1 MVRRMRAGDRAGTER
16 PSFFSAAASTY
27 ATNVA
32 VAVLSLVNVVIVART
47 LGPTGRGGVAFLTA
61 IAWFTSNMATF
72 GIQEANANL
81 AGAEPG
87 SRRSLATNSV
97 LLALFFGLGA
107 AVFLVA
113 LIAVFPGVAGDSPSN
128 LLWLTFA
135 SLPVL
140 VLGIYMRFLV
150 QADYGFGITNL
161 AWLITPVANVS
172 MNGVLAVVGLLSVGT
187 AVATWIA
194 GQTMA
199 TILLLAYVGSRM
211 AGFGSPDWGLLKR
224 ALAFGVQSHAGRAML
239 LGNYR
244 LDQWLLGAISG
255 SRQLGLYSVAV
266 AWAEALWFLPTTL
279 SAVQRPD
286 LVRAAKREAGR
297 RAAFIFRSAVVV
309 SVLSGAAMLLLAP
322 FLCIMVFG
330 EDFRDSILYLRILV
344 LGVFGVV
351 ALKLLGNAL
360 TAQRRPVL
368 ASGAIGAGFAATIVL
383 DVILIPPY
391 GALGAAVA
399 SSLAYTAGGVA
410 IAVIF
415 CRALDT
421 PLAELVP
428 RRGEFSLYRRTI
440 ATRLRRSRVAAD
452 AAARSGPVD
461 DGEIG

>member
-1 MVRRMRAGDRAGTER
+1 MVGGMRGGDRTGTRR
-16 PSFFSAAASTY
+16 PSFFSAVASTY
-27 ATNVA
+27 ATNVT
-32 VAVLSLVNVVIVART
+32 VAVLGLVNVIIVART
-47 LGPTGRGGVAFLTA
+47 LGPAGRGGVAFLTA

-81 AGAEPG
+81 GGAEPG

-97 LLALFFGLGA
+97 LLALLFGIGA

-113 LIAVFPGVAGDSPSN
+113 LIAVFPGVAGDSSN
-128 LLWLTFA
+128 DLLWLTFA

-150 QADYGFGITNL
+150 QADYGFGITNI
-161 AWLITPVANVS
+161 AWLITPVANVG
-172 MNGVLAVVGLLSVGT
+172 MNGLLAIVGLLSVGT

-199 TILLLAYVGSRM
+199 TLLLLAYVGTSL
-211 AGFGSPDWGLLKR
+211 AGFGRPDWGLMKR
-224 ALAFGVQSHAGRAML
+224 TLGFGVQSHAGRVML

-255 SRQLGLYSVAV
+255 SRELGIYSVAV

-286 LVRAAKREAGR
+286 LVRKAKREAGR
-297 RAAFIFRSAVVV
+297 LAAFIFRSAVVLSLV
-309 SVLSGAAMLLLAP
+309 SGAAMLVLAP
-322 FLCIMVFG
+322 FLCVRVFG
-330 EDFRDSILYLRILV
+330 DDFRGSIIDLRILV

-351 ALKLLGNAL
+351 AMKLLGNAL

-368 ASGAIGAGFAATIVL
+368 ASSAIGAGFAATIIL

-391 GALGAAVA
+391 GALGAAIA
-399 SSLAYTAGGVA
+399 SSLAYTAGGIA
-410 IAVIF
+410 IAIIF
-415 CRALDT
+415 SRALDT
-421 PLAELVP
+421 PFAELVP
-428 RRGEFSLYRRTI
+428 KRAELSLYRRTI
-440 ATRLRRSRVAAD
+440 AARLRRSSPAAET
-452 AAARSGPVD
+452 ATRSDPLDG
-461 DGEIG
+461 GEIG